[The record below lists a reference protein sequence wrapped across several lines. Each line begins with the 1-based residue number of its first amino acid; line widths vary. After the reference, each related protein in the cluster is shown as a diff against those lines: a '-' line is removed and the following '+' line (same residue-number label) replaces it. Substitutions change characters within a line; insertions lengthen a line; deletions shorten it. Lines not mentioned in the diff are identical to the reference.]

1 MHCSFCDAVRPAAF
15 NIDARPGLWNHQFK
29 EISMKL
35 LRYGVLGRE
44 RPGLLDDNRQ
54 IRDLS
59 GIIRDIDGDAISAAG
74 LSRLRDIDVHKLP
87 IVADKPRIGVPL
99 AQVGKFVGIGLN
111 FSDHARESNMPIPV
125 EPIVFMKATTSLSGP
140 FDDVIKPKR
149 STKLD
154 WEVELGIVIG
164 TRAQS
169 VAESAALDYVAG
181 YCLANDVSER
191 NFQLERGGT
200 WDKGK
205 SFDTFGPVGPYL
217 VTPDEVGDVQ
227 NLSMWLEVNGERM
240 QSGNT
245 STMIFPCAQIVSYVS
260 EVMTLMPGDIII
272 TGTPPGVGMGMKP
285 PRYLNVGDT
294 VALGVDKLGS
304 QRQRIVA
311 YSEVG

>member
-1 MHCSFCDAVRPAAF
+1 
-15 NIDARPGLWNHQFK
+15 
-29 EISMKL
+29 
-35 LRYGVLGRE
+35 
-44 RPGLLDDNRQ
+44 
-54 IRDLS
+54 
-59 GIIRDIDGDAISAAG
+59 
-74 LSRLRDIDVHKLP
+74 
-87 IVADKPRIGVPL
+87 
-99 AQVGKFVGIGLN
+99 
-111 FSDHARESNMPIPV
+111 V

-169 VAESAALDYVAG
+169 VAESAALNHVAG
-181 YCLANDVSER
+181 YCLVNDVSER
-191 NFQLERGGT
+191 NFQLERGGS

-245 STMIFPCAQIVSYVS
+245 STMIFSCAQIVSYVS
-260 EVMTLMPGDIII
+260 EVMTLMPGDVIT

-294 VALGVDKLGS
+294 VTLGVDKLGS

-311 YSEVG
+311 YSEAS

>member
-1 MHCSFCDAVRPAAF
+1 
-15 NIDARPGLWNHQFK
+15 
-29 EISMKL
+29 MKL
-35 LRYGVLGRE
+35 LRYGALGRE
-44 RPGLLDDNRQ
+44 RPGLLDDNGQ

-59 GIIRDIDGDAISAAG
+59 GIIRDIDGDAVSAAG
-74 LSRLRDIDVHKLP
+74 LLRLRGIDVHKLP
-87 IVADKPRIGVPL
+87 VVADNPRIGVPL
-99 AQVGKFVGIGLN
+99 AQVGKFIGIGLN

-169 VAESAALDYVAG
+169 VAESAALNHVAG
-181 YCLANDVSER
+181 YCLVNDVSER
-191 NFQLERGGT
+191 NFQLERGGS

-245 STMIFPCAQIVSYVS
+245 STMIFSCAQIVSYVS
-260 EVMTLMPGDIII
+260 EVMTLMPGDVVT

-285 PRYLNVGDT
+285 PRYLKVGDT
-294 VALGVDKLGS
+294 VTLGVDKLGS

-311 YSEVG
+311 YSEAS